1 MAYIIPEA
9 WARYNGQTKAWS
21 GWHTTYNQTG
31 YSLLARTNDT
41 IGTEDRLCF
50 RFRIDKT
57 IVRKLN
63 YAQYTIPNNGDS
75 ASRFCVMTYSFDP
88 TQYGQYLPSGET
100 TNLWATGRNRR
111 FILPLGDAPN
121 YPLNYTTGYFYGLI
135 YNNSPSGIQ
144 TNGIFVQPIS
154 MLQDTNPYIENVDL
168 YDPELSLS
176 PTSVTT
182 GGSFTSTI
190 TKRGDRAIRIAVMY
204 GNTELT
210 NYNGASDTV
219 SISANKSWF
228 TTAGVTSLTS
238 ITLSVKLQIQENGAW
253 TTKDTESLTL
263 NAGDDMRPVIQ
274 NVLREIVQPAPLNVN
289 YPNTYVK
296 GISKVRF
303 TATVEAGSN
312 AAITS
317 VVAKSSDGSSVTL
330 TLDSQT
336 GNYVGV
342 AGPITNATW
351 SVEVTDQRGKNRT
364 ISNVGPST
372 IYRYVLPTISIDKYN
387 TYRCTS
393 AGVQDASGTYFK
405 AEATATVYQQLPDN
419 SIASFKVNNEPITSG
434 TQSGVIAT
442 SATANDSITLTFTCT
457 DRAGYTSTAKITLQ
471 SGSSNLLIY
480 TRKGTNGEE
489 TRIGVG
495 KVPILSWGAGYA
507 DNLIDI
513 SIPANSWSW
522 NFGYF
527 INGLPAGA
535 FRALVRTLDGS
546 SFNKNFIDVD
556 LTNNKAEKNAA
567 AYFYKTGTDTDW
579 INLPNTIGSDGV
591 WGGFRFVFPAVGHRF
606 AMVVVLELKP
616 VEGRL
621 WFRHVQENYIGE
633 WKSLT
638 PT

>member
-21 GWHTTYNQTG
+21 GWHTTYNQSG
-31 YSLLARTNDT
+31 YSLIARTNDT
-41 IGTEDRLCF
+41 VGTEDRLCF

-57 IVRKLN
+57 VVRKLIFAEYKITN
-63 YAQYTIPNNGDS
+63 IGDP

-100 TNLWATGRNRR
+100 TNLWATGANGR

-121 YPLNYTTGYFYGLI
+121 YPLNYTSEYFYGLI

-154 MLQDTNPYIENVDL
+154 LLQDTNPYIEDVEL
-168 YDPELSLS
+168 YDPEFSLS

-182 GGSFTSTI
+182 EGSFTSTI
-190 TKRGDRAIRIAVMY
+190 TKRGNRTIRIAVMY

-210 NYNGASDTV
+210 NYIGASDMV
-219 SISANKSWF
+219 SIPANKSWF
-228 TTAGVTSLTS
+228 TAAGVTSLTS
-238 ITLSVKLQIQENGAW
+238 ISLSVKLQIQENGAW
-253 TTKDTESLTL
+253 TTKDTKSLTL

-317 VVAKSSDGSSVTL
+317 VVAKSSDGSSVAL
-330 TLDSQT
+330 ALDSQT

-351 SVEVTDQRGKNRT
+351 SVEVTDQRGKNRA

-372 IYRYVLPTISIDKYN
+372 IYSYVLPTISIDKDN

-405 AEATATVYQQLPDN
+405 AKATATVYQQLPDN
-419 SIASFKVNNEPITSG
+419 SIVSFKVNNEPITSG

-442 SATANDSITLTFTCT
+442 SATANDSITLTFTAT
-457 DRAGYTSTAKITLQ
+457 DRAGYSSTAKITLQ
-471 SGSSNLLIY
+471 AGNSNIIIY
-480 TRKGTNGEE
+480 SRKDDSGEE

-495 KVPILSWGAGYA
+495 AAPLRTWQSGTIN
-507 DNLIDI
+507 NLIDV
-513 SIPANSWSW
+513 SVPTRAFGW
-522 NFGYF
+522 NYGYY
-527 INGLPAGA
+527 INGIPAGA
-535 FRALVRTLDGS
+535 FHARVGTGGGE

-556 LTNNKAEKNAA
+556 LQVAVAEKNATA
-567 AYFYKTGTDTDW
+567 SFVKPGNDSEWTNAPSELASSNWYGTRFVIANTAGQWAIVVILESAPTPGRIWLRRINTSGTGT
-579 INLPNTIGSDGV
+579 
-591 WGGFRFVFPAVGHRF
+591 
-606 AMVVVLELKP
+606 
-616 VEGRL
+616 
-621 WFRHVQENYIGE
+621 